1 MDRKMYKA
9 CIFDLDGTLLNTL
22 EAISYTTNLTI
33 ASRNMEPIEKEHF
46 KVLVGDGAGKLIER
60 ALKERGD
67 EELKYY
73 DEMLALYQKNFAL
86 YSTYEVHP
94 YEGILELLAAL
105 KEMGLK
111 IAVFS
116 NKPHLRAIENVE
128 SVFGEGYFDHI
139 QGEKTGILPKPDP
152 TGAYEVLNSLDLTKE
167 DCLYIGDTN
176 TDMMTG
182 RNAGFDTVGVT
193 WGFREEEELRSFAPA
208 YIVHHPMEIVDIVKA
223 ADK

>member
-1 MDRKMYKA
+1 MYKA
-9 CIFDLDGTLLNTL
+9 CIFDLDGTLLDTL

-33 ASRNMEPIEKEHF
+33 ASRGMEPIEKEHF

-73 DEMLALYQKNFAL
+73 DEMLALYQKNFAV

-94 YEGILELLAAL
+94 YEGIPELLAAL

-152 TGAYEVLNSLDLTKE
+152 TGAYEVLESLGLTKE

-193 WGFREEEELRSFAPA
+193 WGFREEEELRSFNPA
-208 YIVHHPMEIVDIVKA
+208 YIVHHPLEVVDILKA